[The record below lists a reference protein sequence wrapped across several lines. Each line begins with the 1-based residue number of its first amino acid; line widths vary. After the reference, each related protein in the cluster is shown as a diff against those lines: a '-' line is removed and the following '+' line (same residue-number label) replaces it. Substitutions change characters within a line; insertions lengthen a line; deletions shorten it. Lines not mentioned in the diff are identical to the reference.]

1 MSAPTLPPDSTHTP
15 ASGDY
20 SYLQHRIPVEA
31 LPNLGDKW
39 LFVGIDL
46 APIDSLETG
55 IAVID
60 RNRRLMRMDKLSTD
74 ADVLRMLESL
84 GPRSGLIIC
93 LDLPKSLSLE
103 SKWRQ
108 QEIKMHPLR
117 LNTVHREETV
127 DRIAPRAWALYAEMV
142 RRGYL
147 VLNYFTPHA
156 KLRYHMLVPYKSRTP
171 QGCKALQAAI
181 RQQMS
186 IQDLPV
192 NLAPSSVL
200 DAMIGA
206 YLAWSLFKGKDG
218 EHFELYRND
227 QDQRFVDPLAVIQ
240 PKRRKPRRRRM
251 EA

>member
-1 MSAPTLPPDSTHTP
+1 MSAPTTPPETAHELT
-15 ASGDY
+15 SGDY
-20 SYLQHRIPVEA
+20 SYLQHRISVED
-31 LPNLGDKW
+31 LGNLGDKW

-60 RNRRLMRMDKLSTD
+60 RNRKLLRMEKLSTD

-127 DRIAPRAWALYAEMV
+127 DRIAPRAWELYAEMV

-156 KLRYHMLVPYKSRTP
+156 KLRYQISVPFKSRTP
-171 QGCKALQAAI
+171 QGCKALQGAI
-181 RQQMS
+181 KHQLG

-206 YLAWSLFKGKDG
+206 YLGWTVFKGKDG
-218 EHFELYRND
+218 QQYELYRNEVG
-227 QDQRFVDPLAVIQ
+227 QRFVDPMAIIQ